1 MDDSTGELS
10 SDYCEHTLVLTDKS
24 TGREL
29 ARGSLYNYLMRNAD
43 VIDVTKQEA
52 FLPIS
57 LEFKNLDVTIK
68 VPDWYIQDVTP
79 GWE

>member
-1 MDDSTGELS
+1 MDDTTGELN
-10 SDYCEHTLVLTDKS
+10 SDYCEHILVLSDKS

-68 VPDWYIQDVTP
+68 VPDWVIEDVKP
-79 GWE
+79 EF